1 MLATLRDSESAEKL
15 YQSVKQSDLYDK
27 KLGMYKTS
35 VPIEHI
41 SMENGRIRAFTP
53 GWLERES
60 VFLHMEYKY
69 LLAILRA
76 GLYERFYEEIPK
88 AMVAFRDPK
97 EYGRS
102 ILENSSFIVSS
113 ENPDESLHGR
123 GFVAR
128 LSGSTTEALSIWIEM
143 FVGHKIFTFDKD
155 ELVLHLKPKLS
166 SWMFDEKGEAS
177 FTLLSHCK
185 VTYRNPNK
193 KATYGEKG
201 AKVTRIHIVD
211 NGITIEG
218 SCIRGSMAESIRSG
232 EIKELI
238 AELS

>member
-1 MLATLRDSESAEKL
+1 M
-15 YQSVKQSDLYDK
+15 VKESDLYDS

-35 VPIEHI
+35 VPIDDI

-69 LLAILRA
+69 LLSMLQA
-76 GLYERFYEEIPK
+76 GLYDEFYGDIPT

-102 ILENSSFIVSS
+102 ILENSSFIASS
-113 ENPDESLHGR
+113 RNPDNNLHGR

-128 LSGSTTEALSIWIEM
+128 LSGSTTEALSMWIDM
-143 FVGHKIFTFDKD
+143 FVGSRVFTYEDD
-155 ELVLHLKPKLS
+155 ELVLHLEPKLPD
-166 SWMFDEKGEAS
+166 WMFDEKGEVS
-177 FTLLSHCK
+177 FTLLSNCK
-185 VTYRNPNK
+185 VSYRNPKN
-193 KATYGEKG
+193 KATYGKG
-201 AKVTRIHIVD
+201 GVRITRILIVD
-211 NGITIEG
+211 KNLTIDG
-218 SCIRGSMAESIRSG
+218 NCIRGSLAESIRRG
-232 EIKELI
+232 EIKEVI